1 MGRTADDRTGAA
13 AGWPPAG
20 HTEAE
25 DAGHQDARR
34 DDARRAARIQM
45 RDWVVRRGRPTM
57 KDVASYAGV
66 GLKTV
71 SRVVNGEPGVRPE
84 TARRVQAA
92 IEQLGFRR
100 NDSARMLR
108 KGQTA
113 SIGLILEDTGD
124 PFYSGLAR
132 AVENVASSHGSLLFV
147 GSSDEDPAREREL
160 AIALCARRVDGLVI
174 VPSAE
179 DHTYLIPEISVG
191 TAVVFADRPGRLIE
205 ADAVLSDNAGGA
217 REGVAHLIAA
227 GHQRIG
233 FIGDSPRVYTAMQ
246 RLRGYREAMSAAGLK
261 AADSW
266 VAMARPSPES
276 VREALRRMLGGQA
289 PVTALFCGNN
299 RASVHV
305 LRELNGWPAR
315 PALVGFDDFEL
326 AEVLRPGIT
335 VVAQDVSA
343 LGRLA
348 AELLLRR
355 IAGETGPARLIEL
368 PTRLIPRGSGEVPP
382 P

>member
-1 MGRTADDRTGAA
+1 MARIAGDTGGSA
-13 AGWPPAG
+13 AGGPQPPERPGA
-20 HTEAE
+20 
-25 DAGHQDARR
+25 QDGGA
-34 DDARRAARIQM
+34 
-45 RDWVVRRGRPTM
+45 RRGRPTM
-57 KDVASYAGV
+57 NDVAAYAGV

-71 SRVVNGEPGVRPE
+71 SRVVNGEPGVRPD

-100 NDSARMLR
+100 NDSARLLR

-132 AVENVASSHGSLLFV
+132 AVENVARSHGSLLFI

-160 AIALCARRVDGLVI
+160 ALALCARRVDGLVI
-174 VPSAE
+174 VPAAE
-179 DHTYLIPEISVG
+179 DHTYLIPEITAG
-191 TAVVFADRPGRLIE
+191 TAMVFADRPARRIE

-217 REGVAHLIAA
+217 RQGVAHLIAA

-233 FIGDSPRVYTAMQ
+233 FIGDSPHIYTAMQ
-246 RLRGYREAMSAAGLK
+246 RLRGYREAMSQAGLRV
-261 AADSW
+261 AESW
-266 VAMARPSPES
+266 VAMARPDAGSIRES
-276 VREALRRMLGGQA
+276 LRRMLGGQA

-299 RASVHV
+299 RISVHV
-305 LRELNGWPAR
+305 LRELGGPAAR

-326 AEVLRPGIT
+326 AEVLQPGVT
-335 VVAQDVSA
+335 VVAQDVSE
-343 LGRLA
+343 LGRTA

-355 IAGETGPARLIEL
+355 IAGEAGPAQRIEL
-368 PTRLIPRGSGEVPP
+368 PGRLITRGSGELPP
-382 P
+382 PR

>member
-246 RLRGYREAMSAAGLK
+246 RLRGYREAMSAASLK